1 MYKELFV
8 KETTRH
14 FCYEKV
20 FLEGN
25 LIEVI
30 TENRNENGTHI
41 HKHVCKFE
49 HHFKLQIK
57 NVSTIILFN

>member
-1 MYKELFV
+1 MYKESFV
-8 KETTRH
+8 KETTRN
-14 FCYEKV
+14 FFYEKV

-41 HKHVCKFE
+41 HKHVGMFE

-57 NVSTIILFN
+57 MLAQ